1 MPWGGLEG
9 LMFFLFELC
18 LQCRLVF
25 LTSGV
30 TQLRA
35 TVLKLFLCSGPLFCL
50 RMAKEGSRVFFS
62 LTVDGSTPQRTAG
75 LIVEIEDTTAVV
87 AVAEKVVKGFSSAVV
102 REGIG
107 FLRLPTSALGLDK
120 PSGWPKSIGADLPD
134 LRKSRAT
141 WFGGEK
147 TSLVSSEA
155 EAPPGQVARKPSA
168 AASSKDI
175 EKSLKDLEGLWGG
188 QGSSEEEDSS
198 ESDTGAARIKP
209 PGNGKKSNKSRKS
222 KSEEGDPLRT
232 ALMMQLMGQ
241 GSGSSS
247 GNMDL
252 TPLLLM
258 KLLDLDAGKSRKK
271 KKSRRQDDSSS
282 GGSDSD
288 ISGAEGRTKG
298 MKAVKHL
305 HAMQQ
310 KIVNRPRKIIR
321 EFEREVVEDL
331 GVVGGQSWTLKDWVR
346 RQPWNKFKGLQRCAF
361 MDVAAIELLRQ
372 DQPDAACAQLIQNL
386 KAKVQCTLQMGD
398 WTAGWLMTG
407 LPDPLAKKDFA
418 GTKQEMSVI
427 SGYLSAVARLKKEVK
442 EAELSSHQE
451 EDDAAKK

>member
-1 MPWGGLEG
+1 
-9 LMFFLFELC
+9 
-18 LQCRLVF
+18 
-25 LTSGV
+25 
-30 TQLRA
+30 
-35 TVLKLFLCSGPLFCL
+35 
-50 RMAKEGSRVFFS
+50 
-62 LTVDGSTPQRTAG
+62 
-75 LIVEIEDTTAVV
+75 
-87 AVAEKVVKGFSSAVV
+87 
-102 REGIG
+102 
-107 FLRLPTSALGLDK
+107 
-120 PSGWPKSIGADLPD
+120 
-134 LRKSRAT
+134 
-141 WFGGEK
+141 
-147 TSLVSSEA
+147 
-155 EAPPGQVARKPSA
+155 
-168 AASSKDI
+168 
-175 EKSLKDLEGLWGG
+175 
-188 QGSSEEEDSS
+188 
-198 ESDTGAARIKP
+198 
-209 PGNGKKSNKSRKS
+209 
-222 KSEEGDPLRT
+222 
-232 ALMMQLMGQ
+232 MMQLMGQ

>member
-1 MPWGGLEG
+1 MVSYSLIVDLSCWFGCSL
-9 LMFFLFELC
+9 
-18 LQCRLVF
+18 CRLVF

-35 TVLKLFLCSGPLFCL
+35 TVLKIFLCSGPLFCL
-50 RMAKEGSRVFFS
+50 RMAKEGSRVYFS

-75 LIVEIEDTTAVV
+75 LIIEIEDTSAVV
-87 AVAEKVVKGFSSAVV
+87 AVAERVVKGFSAAVV

-107 FLRLPTSALGLDK
+107 YLRLPTSALGLEK
-120 PSGWPKSIGADLPD
+120 PSGWAKSVGADLPD

-155 EAPPGQVARKPSA
+155 EAPPGPVAKKSAA
-168 AASSKDI
+168 AASSKDV
-175 EKSLKDLEGLWGG
+175 EKSLKDLESLWGGG

-198 ESDTGAARIKP
+198 ESDAGAARVKP
-209 PGNGKKSNKSRKS
+209 PGNGKKSKKGRKS
-222 KSEEGDPLRT
+222 KSEEGDHLRT

-241 GSGSSS
+241 SSGSSS

-271 KKSRRQDDSSS
+271 KSRRQEDSSS

-288 ISGAEGRTKG
+288 VSGAEGRTKG
-298 MKAVKHL
+298 MKAVKQL

-442 EAELSSHQE
+442 EAELSTNQE